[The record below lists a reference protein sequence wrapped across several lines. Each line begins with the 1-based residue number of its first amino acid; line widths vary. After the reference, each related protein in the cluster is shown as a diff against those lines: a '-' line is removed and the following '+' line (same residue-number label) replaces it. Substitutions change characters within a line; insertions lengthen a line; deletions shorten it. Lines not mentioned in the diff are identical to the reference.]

1 MIIAETERLRL
12 RHFRKSDAEFIYQLY
27 NQPSFIK
34 YIGDRGIHSVQDAEA
49 FISKVEDNY
58 QQFGFWLYL
67 VEDKETRQPLGVNG
81 LIQRDYLDAPDIGF
95 ALIPEY
101 CGKGFAKESSLAV
114 IDFAMTLGIPHIYA
128 ITIHDN
134 IASQKLLLSLNFTFN
149 REEFLDDST
158 EPTLVYL
165 LTFS

>member
-1 MIIAETERLRL
+1 MLIAETERLRL
-12 RHFRKSDAEFIYQLY
+12 RHIKASDAEFIFELY

-67 VEDKETRQPLGVNG
+67 VEDKANHKPLGVNG

-95 ALIPEY
+95 ALMPEY

-114 IDFAMTLGIPHIYA
+114 VQHARLSKLATIYA
-128 ITIHDN
+128 ITSPDN
-134 IASQKLLLSLNFTFN
+134 TISESLLARIGFTFQQQDYFDN
-149 REEFLDDST
+149 STTAINLFKLD
-158 EPTLVYL
+158 L
-165 LTFS
+165 